1 MATRTTTSTRRCC
14 AALREDNLRLR
25 GRVRRLE
32 ADKRRLE
39 RENGRQ
45 REKIER
51 LEGLLEKQRRAGK
64 RQAAPFSKGPP
75 KAEPRRPGRRAGP
88 DYGRKAHRPVPEH
101 VDETFDA
108 PLPECCPHC
117 QGTIEETRT
126 QAQYQ
131 SDLPL
136 PIRPRVTRFD
146 VRIGQCTRCG
156 KRVQGRHP
164 RQNSDALGAAGS
176 SLGPNALTVAADLNK
191 GLGLSFE
198 KVSRLFSDLFELSV
212 TRGGLSGAVARVGRA
227 AEPTYDA
234 LGEWIREA
242 PVVSPDETGW
252 RVGGRSAWLWA
263 FVSPELT
270 LYAIEP
276 GRGFDVAAGV
286 LGEDFSG
293 TLARDGWAPY
303 RSFKH
308 SRHQTCLRHLL
319 TRCEENLETAM
330 RGLARVPRAVERILK
345 GALALRD
352 RRDGGEISGHGLLV
366 AAGRIRA
373 QMDRLLKWKPKDKEN
388 AKLLAHLR
396 RERECD
402 ALFTFLLD
410 PAVPATN
417 YMAEQ
422 AIRPAVVTRKVW
434 GGNRTWKGAH
444 TQEIL
449 ASVLRT
455 CRQQGHHPY
464 PLLIALLTSPEP
476 IVAEM
481 LRPSG
486 LDPPH
491 L

>member
-1 MATRTTTSTRRCC
+1 MTSRRTTSTCRCC
-14 AALREDNLRLR
+14 AAARDENRGLRE
-25 GRVRRLE
+25 RVRKLE
-32 ADKRRLE
+32 AGKRRLE

-45 REKIER
+45 RGRIER
-51 LEGLLEKQRRAGK
+51 LEGLLEKSRRAGK

-75 KAEPRRPGRRAGP
+75 KRKPRRPGRRAGP

-101 VDETFDA
+101 VDETREA

-117 QGTIEETRT
+117 QGAIEETGT
-126 QAQYQ
+126 QTQYQ

-146 VRIGQCTRCG
+146 IGVGRCTRCG
-156 KRVQGRHP
+156 TRVQGRHP
-164 RQNSDALGAAGS
+164 EQNSDALGAAGS
-176 SLGPNALTVAADLNK
+176 SLGPNALTAAADLNK

-198 KVSRLFSDLFELSV
+198 KVSRLFDDLFGLSV
-212 TRGGLSGAVARVGRA
+212 TRGGLCGAVARVGRA

-234 LGEWIREA
+234 LESWIGKA

-252 RVGGRSAWLWA
+252 RVGGHSAWLWA
-263 FVSPELT
+263 FVSLELT
-270 LYAIEP
+270 VYAIEP

-286 LGEDFSG
+286 LGADFSG

-303 RSFKH
+303 RSFEQA
-308 SRHQTCLRHLL
+308 RHQTCLAHLL
-319 TRCEENLETAM
+319 RRCKENLETAA

-345 GALALRD
+345 SALALRD
-352 RRDGGEISGHGLLV
+352 RRDRGEISGHGLLV

-373 QMDRLLKWKPKDKEN
+373 QMDRLLEWKPKDKEN
-388 AKLLAHLR
+388 AKLLAHLE
-396 RERECD
+396 RERECG

-417 YMAEQ
+417 YWSEQ

-434 GGNRTWKGAH
+434 GGNRTWEGAH

-464 PLLIALLTSPEP
+464 PILVELLTSPDP
-476 IVAEM
+476 IVAEI
-481 LRPSG
+481 LRPCG
-486 LDPPH
+486 LDPPPP
-491 L
+491 